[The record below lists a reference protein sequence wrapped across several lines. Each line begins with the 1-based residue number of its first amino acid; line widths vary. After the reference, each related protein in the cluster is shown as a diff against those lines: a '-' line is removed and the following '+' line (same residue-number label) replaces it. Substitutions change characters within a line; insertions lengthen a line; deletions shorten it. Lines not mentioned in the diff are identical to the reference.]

1 MSSSVEDLCSCS
13 DLMVPSHNKTGTT
26 SDRALI
32 SIALQHLHQLSLDT
46 LQKQSERYLAF
57 STGSTFPHEK
67 NIHLCNKNFYLQIYF
82 LITFSFLFVN
92 VEWVTAIFL

>member
-1 MSSSVEDLCSCS
+1 MTPVLHRVVHRCHH
-13 DLMVPSHNKTGTT
+13 LLKIFALAQIVMVPSHNKTGTT

-32 SIALQHLHQLSLDT
+32 SIALQHLHQQSLDT

-67 NIHLCNKNFYLQIYF
+67 NIHLCN
-82 LITFSFLFVN
+82 
-92 VEWVTAIFL
+92 